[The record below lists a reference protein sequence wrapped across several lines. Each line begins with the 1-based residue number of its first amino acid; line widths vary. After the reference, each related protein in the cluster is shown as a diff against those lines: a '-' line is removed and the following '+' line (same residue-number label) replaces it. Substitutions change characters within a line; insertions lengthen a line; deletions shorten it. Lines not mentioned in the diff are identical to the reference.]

1 MSAQKARAPS
11 RHLTASA
18 AIAAPSSARDRSN
31 TTDGSFLTA
40 QESIQQVRRTRAFK
54 RFRRASENPTNPN
67 QPQDEQWKPSRFRLE
82 FADERLEHNFQVSRN
97 ELLIFECE
105 MGMKIS
111 LTFHVIVGIADIMIS
126 AQASNNLG
134 GGLGKAIGLCCGLM
148 LVCGCQLC
156 IVRAWAVKVSLG
168 ITFQLL

>member
-54 RFRRASENPTNPN
+54 RFRRATSASSLSTSENPN

-105 MGMKIS
+105 MQCKE
-111 LTFHVIVGIADIMIS
+111 
-126 AQASNNLG
+126 
-134 GGLGKAIGLCCGLM
+134 
-148 LVCGCQLC
+148 
-156 IVRAWAVKVSLG
+156 
-168 ITFQLL
+168 